1 MTKTLWTMADLE
13 RETNYKRDWLKRNV
27 LKPYRNEIENF
38 AHYPKKQQDEYSFV
52 GSKMQAFIEDK
63 FNEIFN

>member
-1 MTKTLWTMADLE
+1 
-13 RETNYKRDWLKRNV
+13 
-27 LKPYRNEIENF
+27 F

-52 GSKMQAFIEDK
+52 GSKMQEFIEEK